1 LASADKLASLLVQ
14 LADTRSGGHAE
25 RESVRIDTGRVT
37 SSNPLIVKLNG
48 LRLTLE
54 GEDITTIHGYTP
66 AVGHT
71 VIVFP
76 LYSGGFFVV
85 RANA

>member
-1 LASADKLASLLVQ
+1 MASADKLASLLVQ
-14 LADTRSGGHAE
+14 LADSRSTGNME
-25 RESVRIDTGRVT
+25 REAVRIDTGRVA
-37 SSNPLIVKLNG
+37 SANPVTIKLNG

-54 GEDITTIHGYTP
+54 EEDITTAHGYTP

-85 RANA
+85 RASA

>member
-1 LASADKLASLLVQ
+1 MASADKLASLLVQ
-14 LADTRSGGHAE
+14 LADARAGGHNE

-37 SSNPLIVKLNG
+37 SASPLVVKLNG

-54 GEDITTIHGYTP
+54 SEDITTIHGYTP

-71 VIVFP
+71 VVVFP

-85 RANA
+85 RASA

>member
-1 LASADKLASLLVQ
+1 MASADRLASILVQ
-14 LADTRSGGHAE
+14 LADSRATGTNE
-25 RESVRIDTGRVT
+25 RGAVRIDTGRVV
-37 SSNPLIVKLNG
+37 SANPLTVKLTG

-54 GEDITTIHGYTP
+54 GEDITTAHGYTP